1 VRQFPGSFTIFG
13 AAVLVPDT
21 KIGDQIHVE
30 VSKYQPT
37 EDELE
42 FNPDVQDDLKK
53 QVHFK
58 IDYEF
63 VQNDVRSLDGGII
76 GKKYYF
82 WVTGKT
88 TTKSKLPTTT
98 ISELLKNG
106 PTQYVVFPSTTSF
119 AVFGLNYL
127 VAKNDTFKLRL
138 VNDLTLRS
146 DPNGLDL
153 KNTHEEWKLIRKGQ
167 RQKVPEALW
176 NKIVDSICGADISNQ
191 ELPYRSIV
199 EYDARNNTSTIYG
212 FGDGQVIAPRE
223 ILVKTI
229 FDTITNSKVTI
240 EFDLTG
246 NIDFIGSDVL
256 DWNNPEEWFDTPENT
271 RRTMENIWAK
281 AKNSQINEIVFAA
294 IEDACAYIEDM
305 THLIKTSRLSAY
317 SIRIINPSPATEDFE

>member
-1 VRQFPGSFTIFG
+1 MPVVPTRGNKSAVGTGELAAIKRVAEDAEESSGQFLLGKEFKAQHFSFAILPHRFISNSTKFCPLVRQT
-13 AAVLVPDT
+13 
-21 KIGDQIHVE
+21 
-30 VSKYQPT
+30 
-37 EDELE
+37 
-42 FNPDVQDDLKK
+42 
-53 QVHFK
+53 
-58 IDYEF
+58 
-63 VQNDVRSLDGGII
+63 
-76 GKKYYF
+76 
-82 WVTGKT
+82 
-88 TTKSKLPTTT
+88 
-98 ISELLKNG
+98 
-106 PTQYVVFPSTTSF
+106 
-119 AVFGLNYL
+119 
-127 VAKNDTFKLRL
+127 
-138 VNDLTLRS
+138 
-146 DPNGLDL
+146 
-153 KNTHEEWKLIRKGQ
+153 
-167 RQKVPEALW
+167 
-176 NKIVDSICGADISNQ
+176 DSICGADISNQ

-240 EFDLTG
+240 EFDLAG

-294 IEDACAYIEDM
+294 IEDACAYIQDM